1 MEKIDKY
8 YPRLMIYISDI
19 QQLADKWTERMNNPA
34 QSFDYR
40 NALSECVY
48 ELNQLINKTLLDQ
61 MTEEDAR
68 DYILSQEADSYISC
82 EENYYATA
90 I

>member
-1 MEKIDKY
+1 
-8 YPRLMIYISDI
+8 MIYINDI

-40 NALSECVY
+40 NALSECIY
-48 ELNQLINKTLLDQ
+48 DLNQLINKTLLDQ

-68 DYILSQEADSYISC
+68 DYILSQEADAYLSS
-82 EENYYATA
+82 EEAYYAAA

>member
-1 MEKIDKY
+1 
-8 YPRLMIYISDI
+8 MIYINDI

-40 NALSECVY
+40 NALSECIY
-48 ELNQLINKTLLDQ
+48 DLNQLINKILLDQ

>member
-1 MEKIDKY
+1 
-8 YPRLMIYISDI
+8 MIYISDI

>member
-1 MEKIDKY
+1 
-8 YPRLMIYISDI
+8 MIYISDI

-48 ELNQLINKTLLDQ
+48 DLNQLINKTLLDQ

-68 DYILSQEADSYISC
+68 DYILSQEADAYLSI
-82 EENYYATA
+82 ENDYYATA

>member
-1 MEKIDKY
+1 
-8 YPRLMIYISDI
+8 MIYTSDL
-19 QQLADKWTERMNNPA
+19 QQLINNWQERVDTTAHSQLYKDGVM
-34 QSFDYR
+34 D
-40 NALSECVY
+40 CIY
-48 ELNQLINKTLLDQ
+48 ELSQLINKALLEE

-68 DYILSQEADSYISC
+68 DYILSQEADAYLSS

>member
-1 MEKIDKY
+1 
-8 YPRLMIYISDI
+8 MIYISDI
-19 QQLADKWTERMNNPA
+19 QQLANKWTERMNNPT

-40 NALSECVY
+40 NAISECVY
-48 ELNQLINKTLLDQ
+48 DLNQLINRTFLDE

-68 DYILSQEADSYISC
+68 QYMLEQDADYYNSED
-82 EENYYATA
+82 YYAAA

>member
-1 MEKIDKY
+1 
-8 YPRLMIYISDI
+8 MIYISDV

-40 NALSECVY
+40 NALSECIY
-48 ELNQLINKTLLDQ
+48 DLNQLINKTLLDE

-68 DYILSQEADSYISC
+68 QYLLEQEADSYLSS
-82 EENYYATA
+82 EENHYATA

>member
-1 MEKIDKY
+1 
-8 YPRLMIYISDI
+8 MIYINDI

-34 QSFDYR
+34 QSSDYKI
-40 NALSECVY
+40 ALSGCIY
-48 ELNQLINKTLLDQ
+48 ELNQLINKTLLDE

-68 DYILSQEADSYISC
+68 EYILSQEADDYLSS

>member
-1 MEKIDKY
+1 
-8 YPRLMIYISDI
+8 MIYISDI
-19 QQLADKWTERMNNPA
+19 QQLTDKWTERMNNPT
-34 QSFDYR
+34 QSFDYK
-40 NALSECVY
+40 NALSECIY
-48 ELNQLINKTLLDQ
+48 ELNQLVNKTLLDE